1 MKQHKR
7 LPLALLLVFA
17 LCIQTLS
24 FTSAAAALADPEPV
38 FSASDMTFSSGT
50 DAVALPQSAVTQL
63 SGGERYNHRG
73 LHPHGD
79 VHGQLP
85 VQLEQQ
91 QRD

>member
-7 LPLALLLVFA
+7 LPLALFLVFA

-38 FSASDMTFSSGT
+38 FSASDMTFQWHGCRRS
-50 DAVALPQSAVTQL
+50 PP
-63 SGGERYNHRG
+63 ERCHATLWVVERHNHRG

>member
-17 LCIQTLS
+17 LFIQTLS

-50 DAVALPQSAVTQL
+50 DAVALPRALSRNPLGCRAAQSSWT
-63 SGGERYNHRG
+63 S
-73 LHPHGD
+73 PHGD

>member
-7 LPLALLLVFA
+7 LPLALFLVFA

-63 SGGERYNHRG
+63 WVVERHNHRG

>member
-7 LPLALLLVFA
+7 LPLALFLVFA

-63 SGGERYNHRG
+63 SGLSSGG

>member
-17 LCIQTLS
+17 LCIQILS

-50 DAVALPQSAVTQL
+50 DAVALSPRALSRNSLGCRAVQSSWTSPPRRCPRPTAC
-63 SGGERYNHRG
+63 SA
-73 LHPHGD
+73 
-79 VHGQLP
+79 
-85 VQLEQQ
+85 
-91 QRD
+91 

>member
-63 SGGERYNHRG
+63 WVVERYNHRG